1 MSAFDDFRT
10 AVIDG
15 AGGLAKTLLKGS
27 VKEARADAEAFVAK
41 SATKLK
47 KWTEQLAAGELSRD
61 EFEALVRGQKDL
73 AELNALT
80 QAGIGAVKVKKFRNE
95 LTGLVVKT
103 AFDILL

>member
-1 MSAFDDFRT
+1 MSEFDDFRT

-15 AGGLAKTLLKGS
+15 AGELARTLLKGS
-27 VKEARADAEAFVAK
+27 IKAARADAEAFVTK

-47 KWTEQLAAGELSRD
+47 KWTRLLAEGELSRD
-61 EFEALVRGQKDL
+61 EFETLVRSQKDL

-80 QAGIGAVKVKKFRNE
+80 QAGVSAIKVTKFRNE

-103 AFDILL
+103 AFDVIL